1 MYFFLGPDNTF
12 RQVRYYI
19 SMSPFKNCKKKVIAL
34 DLQLSILLY
43 SLQFLL
49 YYNIRHYGLVYG

>member
-19 SMSPFKNCKKKVIAL
+19 NMSPFENCKKK
-34 DLQLSILLY
+34 
-43 SLQFLL
+43 
-49 YYNIRHYGLVYG
+49 